1 MQKKLIVIG
10 GGASGFFCAVNAK
23 RLDPSLDVVIV
34 EKSSKI
40 LSKVRI
46 SGGGRCNVTHN
57 CFEIPVMSKRYPRGH
72 NLVKKTFHGFFTT
85 DTIAWFGERGVKI
98 VAEADGRMF
107 PVTNTSETIIDCL
120 VREMNRTGVKLI
132 YNMEVSGLVPENNKW
147 SVQFS
152 KNDPLEADYVCIAC
166 GGYPKLSSFGW
177 LTELGHKV
185 DAPVPSLFTFN
196 MPGNDITTLM
206 GVSVESAQVKIAG
219 TKLHETGPLLIT
231 HWGLSGPAVL
241 RLSAWGARVLA
252 EQEYRFT
259 AIVSWVGER
268 KEPEIRELLQ
278 QQRSDQGAA
287 KISSRNVVGLP
298 NRLWEYLLLKAGV
311 KAEWRWADLPAT
323 NFNTLI
329 RLLTSQEFPVSGKTT
344 YKEEFVTAGG
354 VQLNEINAN
363 TMESKLLPNVFF
375 AGEIMNVDGITGGY
389 NFQHA
394 WTSGFL
400 AATEI
405 AGRSASSE

>member
-152 KNDPLEADYVCIAC
+152 RNNPLEADYVCIAC

-185 DAPVPSLFTFN
+185 EAPVPSLFTFN

-298 NRLWEYLLLKAGV
+298 NRLWEYLLL
-311 KAEWRWADLPAT
+311 
-323 NFNTLI
+323 
-329 RLLTSQEFPVSGKTT
+329 
-344 YKEEFVTAGG
+344 
-354 VQLNEINAN
+354 
-363 TMESKLLPNVFF
+363 
-375 AGEIMNVDGITGGY
+375 
-389 NFQHA
+389 
-394 WTSGFL
+394 
-400 AATEI
+400 
-405 AGRSASSE
+405 